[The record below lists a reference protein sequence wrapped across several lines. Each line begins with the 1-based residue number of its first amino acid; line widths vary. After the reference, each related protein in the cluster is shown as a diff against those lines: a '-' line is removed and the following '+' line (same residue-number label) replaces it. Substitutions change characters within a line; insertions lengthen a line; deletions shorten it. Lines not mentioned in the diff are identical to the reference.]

1 MFDLARQLDAQDPLA
16 SFRER
21 FVVDDPNLVYLDG
34 NSLGRLPL
42 TTAERLSEVV
52 QKEWGNRLIRSW
64 NEGWYTMAQTLGDK
78 IGRLIGAEAGQTILS
93 DSTSVNL
100 YKLAYAALRARE
112 NRTEVL
118 TDDQNFPSDVYLL
131 QGLADQLG
139 RHLVIAPAKELEHRL
154 CDQTALLSLS
164 HVAFKSG
171 QLLNMRNLTQGAHEV
186 GALVLWDLSH
196 SVGALPVTLDA
207 DGADLA
213 VGCCYKYLNGGP
225 GAPAF
230 LYVRKEL
237 QDQLRQPIQGWFGQ
251 ARPFGFEL
259 DYEPAP
265 GLAKFLVGT
274 PPLISLAAIG
284 GGVDLALEAGTDA
297 LRAKS
302 LALTAFFIE
311 LSEQH
316 LTPHGLSVLTP
327 KEPHLRGSHV
337 TLAHPQA
344 WGISQALIRLGVIPD
359 FRAPDGLR
367 FGFAPLYNT
376 FAEAARA
383 VEATTKVMVA
393 GDYHK
398 VAETAPTVT

>member
-1 MFDLARQLDAQDPLA
+1 MLEQAKQLDLQDPLA

-21 FVVDDPNLVYLDG
+21 FAVDDPNLVYLDG

-42 TTAERLSEVV
+42 TTVDRLNKVV
-52 QKEWGNRLIRSW
+52 RNEWGDRLIRSW
-64 NEGWYTMAQTLGDK
+64 NEGWYALAQTVGNK
-78 IGRLIGAEAGQTILS
+78 IGRLIGADAGQTVVS

-100 YKLAYAALRARE
+100 YKLGYAALQARPGRPE
-112 NRTEVL
+112 IL
-118 TDDQNFPSDVYLL
+118 TDDQNFPSDLYLL
-131 QGLADQLG
+131 QGIAEQFGGQLMIVPTDEIKG
-139 RHLVIAPAKELEHRL
+139 RLSE
-154 CDQTALLSLS
+154 QTALLSLS

-171 QLLNMRNLTQGAHEV
+171 QLLNMRSLTQSAHEV

-196 SVGALPVTLDA
+196 SVGALPVTLDS
-207 DGADLA
+207 DGVDLA

-274 PPLISLAAIG
+274 PPLISLAAIE
-284 GGVDLALEAGTDA
+284 GGVDLALEAGIEN
-297 LRAKS
+297 LRTKS
-302 LALTAFFIE
+302 TALTSFFIE
-311 LSEQH
+311 LAEAH
-316 LTPHGLSVLTP
+316 LVPYGLSVLTP
-327 KEPHLRGSHV
+327 KNPHLRGSHV

-344 WGISQALIRLGVIPD
+344 HGIAQALIKLGVIPD
-359 FRAPDGLR
+359 FRAPEGLR

-376 FAEAARA
+376 FEDAARA
-383 VEATTKVMVA
+383 IQATVNVMES
-393 GDYHK
+393 GDYLDL
-398 VAETAPTVT
+398 TATEGTVT